1 MNSWTTYSGIPV
13 AKIIAHNL
21 SKIGYTQTEFAKRV
35 GIRPQVLN
43 AILKGHRQIP
53 LHICLKM
60 DDELGFE
67 SGSMAF
73 IQLQNQI
80 NAIKEKSMPV
90 YEGFPNIRRVVFWDC
105 DFDRINWSKY
115 KDFAIK
121 RVMDYGNEQ
130 EKQEIRRFYGIQ

>member
-1 MNSWTTYSGIPV
+1 MTNWTSYSGIPV
-13 AKIIAHNL
+13 GKIIAHNL
-21 SKIGYTQTEFAKRV
+21 GKIGYTQAEFAKKI
-35 GIRPQVLN
+35 GIQPQILN

-53 LHICLKM
+53 LHLCLKI

-80 NAIKEKSMPV
+80 DLLKEKNKPV
-90 YEGFPNIRRVVFWDC
+90 FKGVPKIRKVVFWDC
-105 DFDRINWSKY
+105 DFDKINWSKY

-121 RVMDYGNEQ
+121 RVMAYGNEQ
-130 EKQEIRRFYGIQ
+130 EKQEIRRYYGI